1 MKFRLTNVP
10 KQCVVVDGS
19 RMFAGNPG
27 LPYTSSYGS
36 GQFEASLFEQAV
48 QYAATTAATQNALRS
63 TLPSIYSPSPS
74 GNNNTRTTHGVATAS
89 HFDESYLLDDDEDS
103 SILSNLPNS
112 CHDFELKELHIRLE
126 RNHSSPLIGGHSSPA
141 VSSLLSSNCP
151 SAEPPADLAEPED
164 LEVQLINECF
174 EEQQRQNQMYQSG
187 DLKTLFY
194 HGTSEIES
202 SKVKISIKLLEIA
215 NVILVASMSTFDG
228 LTFGLK
234 VYLGLTAEGVP
245 FDSEEFFEPARNRRE
260 NFIGDSGHFVSFDQC
275 FRGWL
280 M

>member
-1 MKFRLTNVP
+1 M
-10 KQCVVVDGS
+10 VVDGS

-48 QYAATTAATQNALRS
+48 QYAAATAATQNSLRT

-74 GNNNTRTTHGVATAS
+74 GNNNTRTHGGIFVNKTAVAS
-89 HFDESYLLDDDEDS
+89 HLDESYLLDDDEDS

-151 SAEPPADLAEPED
+151 STEPPAELAEPED

-194 HGTSEIES
+194 HGTSELES
-202 SKVKISIKLLEIA
+202 SKAFLSSTCILHAHIFILEIFAMMFAIDNLQGA
-215 NVILVASMSTFDG
+215 NQSDTEKSVQSSLERPVR
-228 LTFGLK
+228 LP
-234 VYLGLTAEGVP
+234 YAEKLSSHDP
-245 FDSEEFFEPARNRRE
+245 
-260 NFIGDSGHFVSFDQC
+260 
-275 FRGWL
+275 L
-280 M
+280 